1 MTFTVTGMDAGQF
14 LQQFDFKNLDATG
27 IFDGTLPMIF
37 DEKGG
42 RIENGRL
49 TVRPG
54 GGTIAYVGE
63 ISQKDVGFWGNLA
76 FQALKSL
83 RYQRLDLVMNGPLAG
98 EMITEVRFAGVGQGA
113 GAKRNFILDRLQK
126 LPFIFNVRIKAPF
139 RGLIDS
145 AASFYDP
152 KRLIQRNL
160 PALLEEQRKRAQPP
174 AKPPAP
180 VPAPIQPAESEKL
193 P

>member
-1 MTFTVTGMDAGQF
+1 MV
-14 LQQFDFKNLDATG
+14 
-27 IFDGTLPMIF
+27 F

-49 TVRPG
+49 KVRAG
-54 GGTIAYVGE
+54 GGTLAYVGE
-63 ISQKDVGFWGNLA
+63 VSQEDTGFWGNLA

-83 RYQRLDLVMNGPLAG
+83 RYRSLELVMNGPLAG
-98 EMITEVRFAGVGQGA
+98 EMVTEVRFEGVGQGE

-160 PALLEEQRKRAQPP
+160 PALLEEQRKRTT
-174 AKPPAP
+174 PPAP
-180 VPAPIQPAESEKL
+180 AVPAPTPIQPAESEKL